1 MTWRLSAAAVL
12 AIGMVLASCSSS
24 DLGTGVNTVDREYKA
39 TVKEAHDA
47 SITVLKNEKLEI
59 DEDRVD
65 ALGAT
70 IVAKRTASDDKVMV
84 DVKGLEKGKSRV
96 SVRVQPGDKEQA
108 NFIQEKIGAKL
119 TPAAE

>member
-1 MTWRLSAAAVL
+1 MTWRLSAAAFL
-12 AIGMVLASCSSS
+12 AFGLALAACSSS
-24 DLGTGVNTVDREYKA
+24 DLGTGMNTVDREYKA

-47 SITVLKNEKLEI
+47 SIAVLKNEKLEI
-59 DEDRVD
+59 EDDKVD
-65 ALGAT
+65 ALGAA
-70 IVAKRTASDDKVMV
+70 IVAKRSASDDKVMV

-108 NFIQEKIGAKL
+108 TFIQDKIAAKL